1 MSVGQNYTLTCTAS
15 GANPPALL
23 SWWDWRGQRVL
34 IPPTDQLTSDGS
46 ARAESSSN
54 SVLVFSPRAE
64 DEGKSL
70 SCRAEHRS
78 LKSRMETSRILSVSC
93 KHELSRAFNSR
104 NPKFWSS
111 SARIGFF
118 SLQKSRAI
126 FHVFKAHSI
135 HKTFQRSIS
144 FNSSFNKA
152 CTKRACFLKHM
163 HCKKC

>member
-1 MSVGQNYTLTCTAS
+1 MYKIHVLVEPVSVQILGGEGPMSVGQNYTLTCTAS

-34 IPPTDQLTSDGS
+34 IPPTDHQLGSDGS

-93 KHELSRAFNSR
+93 KYISRKIISLIIYNFGIFKHVLSRAST
-104 NPKFWSS
+104 S
-111 SARIGFF
+111 
-118 SLQKSRAI
+118 
-126 FHVFKAHSI
+126 
-135 HKTFQRSIS
+135 
-144 FNSSFNKA
+144 
-152 CTKRACFLKHM
+152 
-163 HCKKC
+163 

>member
-34 IPPTDQLTSDGS
+34 IPPTDHQLSGDGS

-93 KHELSRAFNSR
+93 KHELSRAFNLENLS
-104 NPKFWSS
+104 F
-111 SARIGFF
+111 GHFG
-118 SLQKSRAI
+118 
-126 FHVFKAHSI
+126 H
-135 HKTFQRSIS
+135 QRTYE
-144 FNSSFNKA
+144 FLVTCNLSSF
-152 CTKRACFLKHM
+152 
-163 HCKKC
+163 

>member
-34 IPPTDQLTSDGS
+34 IPPTDHQLSGDGS
-46 ARAESSSN
+46 ARAETSSN

-93 KHELSRAFNSR
+93 KYISRENISLIISTFGIFKHVVSPAFTSQK
-104 NPKFWSS
+104 PEFWSS
-111 SARIGFF
+111 AANIQYKFF
-118 SLQKSRAI
+118 L
-126 FHVFKAHSI
+126 
-135 HKTFQRSIS
+135 
-144 FNSSFNKA
+144 
-152 CTKRACFLKHM
+152 
-163 HCKKC
+163 